1 MTPHLLIV
9 RRIYSRLL
17 TSSVFVDVA
26 GRRLLVVV
34 VRLYLVG
41 VDFLTGAAFVT
52 VFRAREIVLCPDIH
66 AGASVIKAD
75 SIKVLNIRLR
85 FCEVSNSTK

>member
-1 MTPHLLIV
+1 M
-9 RRIYSRLL
+9 
-17 TSSVFVDVA
+17 FVDVA

-85 FCEVSNSTK
+85 FCKVRNSTK

>member
-1 MTPHLLIV
+1 M
-9 RRIYSRLL
+9 
-17 TSSVFVDVA
+17 FVDAA

>member
-1 MTPHLLIV
+1 M
-9 RRIYSRLL
+9 
-17 TSSVFVDVA
+17 FVDAA

-85 FCEVSNSTK
+85 FCKVSNSTK